1 MFLKKGINKAKKVIY
16 RRLKNLQSLVSKGYN
31 QNQMSRAPSFST
43 NPSNNTTKTQQV
55 DNSKRDMSEESCIRR
70 NEVVKAKKSN
80 RVLRST
86 SKDLNVCHR
95 LFTSNGEKSVR
106 IATKEERVK
115 EENKIGKERGCLIAE
130 KMKELEMADVYNKD
144 HVMDI
149 EEALHYFS
157 LITCPVYQDIVDRF
171 FMEIYSEFLLP
182 QPSASIHNSMR
193 KLHSMRL

>member
-1 MFLKKGINKAKKVIY
+1 MIC

-31 QNQMSRAPSFST
+31 QHQMSRAPI
-43 NPSNNTTKTQQV
+43 PSNNTTKLQQA
-55 DNSKRDMSEESCIRR
+55 DNMSEESCIHH

-80 RVLRST
+80 RVTGST
-86 SKDLNVCHR
+86 SKDLNACHK
-95 LFTSNGEKSVR
+95 LFTSNGEKSVG

-115 EENKIGKERGCLIAE
+115 EDNKIGKERRCLIAE

-149 EEALHYFS
+149 EEALHYYS
-157 LITCPVYQDIVDRF
+157 LISCPVYQEIVDRF

-193 KLHSMRL
+193 RLHSVRL